1 MFLRDRVTL
10 STGEQRHWRC
20 AGSRAAIVAA
30 VSSAVILGLRNVLTR
45 CVGIAAACA
54 VVRPLYAAAL
64 ARSCVRRFRSKH
76 APRGD
81 LSAQKKI
88 RDYPLSTVENFGEFS
103 SIEHLGV
110 RT

>member
-20 AGSRAAIVAA
+20 AAGRAAVVAA

-45 CVGIAAACA
+45 CVGIAAARA
-54 VVRPLYAAAL
+54 TGGPLYAAVL
-64 ARSCVRRFRSKH
+64 ARSYARCFRIKH

-88 RDYPLSTVENFGEFS
+88 RDYHLSTVENFGEFR
-103 SIEHLGV
+103 ELM
-110 RT
+110 